1 MIWDIVGEF
10 KPIFSHL
17 NGSKAFIIVADIT
30 RIESINSITEHIEV
44 CQKIAVNSPIFI
56 AFNKSDM
63 EHDDIDIY
71 KYKNL
76 SSNIIDIFKTSKR

>member
-1 MIWDIVGEF
+1 M
-10 KPIFSHL
+10 
-17 NGSKAFIIVADIT
+17 
-30 RIESINSITEHIEV
+30 
-44 CQKIAVNSPIFI
+44 AVNSPIFI

-76 SSNIIDIFKTSKR
+76 SSNIIDIFKTSAKDNISVNEIFEVLNSQVIKSSLQ